1 MKSELHLLLYAW
13 SKFRDLLC
21 DCSGFQLH
29 TQTTEILLEE
39 ELNIDE
45 YIDLVLLAFDMIQP
59 YNRSH
64 KNRVAY
70 K

>member
-1 MKSELHLLLYAW
+1 MKSELHLLLYAR
-13 SKFRDLLC
+13 SKFRDLLR

-39 ELNIDE
+39 LNSDE
-45 YIDLVLLAFDMIQP
+45 YINLVLLAFDMIQP